1 MLLSEVLL
9 VAGAGMLSAALRSF
23 RHPALFRAG
32 TFGFVLT
39 SFLAGWLIGG
49 NVWTGGIFAST
60 WFLLPWL
67 EILTR
72 VRKLRLPLDRRLES
86 CAPPPRAAFP
96 AFPELSEEMESGGFE
111 HVEDASWHHGDTRQF
126 YRLFRSADRTTAGAI
141 CLVEQSEFAFYYIAL
156 RSRAVDGRLLITWNY
171 PFSYG
176 LHQMPGTIL
185 NRATG
190 EKSILEM
197 IRLHRGFLEREAMA
211 GLCPMEE
218 SSLRAEIQADLRGQ
232 LDHNLSCGILKKA
245 GESTICYTVRGMFF
259 LWFQFL
265 RDFVRFS

>member
-1 MLLSEVLL
+1 MLSAVLMVL
-9 VAGAGMLSAALRSF
+9 GAGVLSAALRSF

-49 NVWTGGIFAST
+49 SVWAGACFAST

-72 VRKLRLPLDRRLES
+72 VRKMRLPLDRQLES
-86 CAPPPRAAFP
+86 CAPPSRATFP
-96 AFPELSEEMESGGFE
+96 VFPELSDEMESGGFE
-111 HVEDASWHHGDTRQF
+111 YVEDASWTHEDTRQF
-126 YRLFRSADRTTAGAI
+126 YRLFRSEDRTTAGAI
-141 CLVEQSEFAFYYIAL
+141 CLVEQSEFVFYFIAL
-156 RSRAVDGRLLITWNY
+156 RSRAVDGRRLITWNY

-176 LHQMPGTIL
+176 LHQRPDTIL
-185 NRATG
+185 NRANG
-190 EKSILEM
+190 EKSIAEM
-197 IRLHRGFLEREAMA
+197 IRLHRAFLEREVGE

-218 SSLRAEIQADLRGQ
+218 ASLRAEIQDDMRGQ
-232 LDHNLSCGILKKA
+232 LDHNLACGILKKT
-245 GESTICYTVRGMFF
+245 GEATIGYTVRGMFF

>member
-1 MLLSEVLL
+1 MLVSEVLL
-9 VAGAGMLSAALRSF
+9 VLGVGVLAAALRSF
-23 RHPALFRAG
+23 RHPVLFRVG
-32 TFGFVLT
+32 TLGFVLT

-49 NVWTGGIFAST
+49 NVWTGAGFAST

-96 AFPELSEEMESGGFE
+96 AFSELSEEMEAGGFE
-111 HVEDASWHHGDTRQF
+111 HVEDAGWSHEDTRQF
-126 YRLFRSADRTTAGAI
+126 YRLFQSGDRTTAGTI
-141 CLVEQSEFAFYYIAL
+141 CLVEQAEFGFYYVAL

-176 LHQMPGTIL
+176 LHQVPNTVL

-197 IRLHRGFLEREAMA
+197 IRLHQGFLGREAGA
-211 GLCPMEE
+211 GLCPMED
-218 SSLRAEIQADLRGQ
+218 SSLRAAIQDDLRGQ
-232 LDHNLSCGILKKA
+232 LDHNLACGILKKSDGA
-245 GESTICYTVRGMFF
+245 TICYTVRGMFF

>member
-1 MLLSEVLL
+1 MISEVLM
-9 VAGAGMLSAALRSF
+9 VVGAGVLSASLRSF
-23 RHPALFRAG
+23 RHPVIFRLG
-32 TFGFVLT
+32 TLGFVLT

-49 NVWTGGIFAST
+49 NVWTGICFAST

-86 CAPPPRAAFP
+86 CAPPARAAFP
-96 AFPELSEEMESGGFE
+96 AFSELSEEMESGGFE
-111 HVEDASWHHGDTRQF
+111 FVEDADWSDEDSRQF
-126 YRLFRSADRTTAGAI
+126 YRLFQSQDRMTAGAI
-141 CLVEQSEFAFYYIAL
+141 CLVEQSGFVFYYIAL

-176 LHQMPGTIL
+176 LHQMPNTIL
-185 NRATG
+185 NRPAG

-197 IRLHRGFLEREAMA
+197 IRLHGILIGRESGSGIRAMDGNA
-211 GLCPMEE
+211 
-218 SSLRAEIQADLRGQ
+218 LRCEIQADLRDQ
-232 LDHNLSCGILKKA
+232 LNHNVACGILRKD
-245 GESTICYTVRGMFF
+245 GDSTIRYTVRGMFF

>member
-1 MLLSEVLL
+1 MLSEVLL

-39 SFLAGWLIGG
+39 SFLAGWLVGG
-49 NVWTGGIFAST
+49 SAWTGGLFAST

-72 VRKLRLPLDRRLES
+72 ARKLRLPLDRQLES

-111 HVEDASWHHGDTRQF
+111 HVEDASWHHEDTRQF
-126 YRLFRSADRTTAGAI
+126 YRLFWSADRTTAGAI
-141 CLVEQSEFAFYYIAL
+141 CLVEQSEFVFYYIAL
-156 RSRAVDGRLLITWNY
+156 RSRAADGRLLITWNY

-176 LHQMPGTIL
+176 LQQMPNTIL

-197 IRLHRGFLEREAMA
+197 IRLHRAFLEREAGA
-211 GLCPMEE
+211 GLRPMEE
-218 SSLRAEIQADLRGQ
+218 SSLRAEIQDDLRGQ
-232 LDHNLSCGILKKA
+232 LDHNLACGILKKA